1 MAMAHAVQHKSNKQW
16 QEAANMRIAMAAVFE
31 RFKVISAVLVPLLAS
46 TPSARAQMS
55 PAEQRGQVFV
65 TANCSH
71 CHAVDKVSPSPL
83 GIAPPFRTL
92 HLRYPIES
100 LEEALGEGIVTGHQN
115 MPEFKLDPGQI
126 GDVVAYLK
134 TLK

>member
-1 MAMAHAVQHKSNKQW
+1 
-16 QEAANMRIAMAAVFE
+16 MAAALDRLIPV
-31 RFKVISAVLVPLLAS
+31 VLLTLLAS
-46 TPSARAQMS
+46 AASAQAQMS

-71 CHAVDKVSPSPL
+71 CHAVDKVSSSPL
-83 GIAPPFRTL
+83 VIAPPFRTL
-92 HLRYPIES
+92 HLRYPIEA
-100 LEEALGEGIVTGHQN
+100 LEEALAEGIVTGHQN